1 MSKVKI
7 QGHASGTGV
16 LTVTAPNT
24 STDRTIT
31 LPDSTGT
38 ILDENSSLPAANL
51 TGTVADAR
59 FPATL
64 PAVSAANLTNVPKD
78 TTVGGRKNILKNGG
92 FDVWQRGTSFSHTS
106 GKNFICDRWWV
117 NPSSV
122 GGTQTRQSASLDG
135 FNYALRIQRTS
146 GQSGTGLV
154 YLNTEMESADSMQF
168 RGKKVTLSFYA
179 RKGANFSQSSSQL
192 TSNLATGTGT
202 DQTLQ
207 TGFTGGANVI
217 SQNNTLTTSWQ
228 KFTHTTS
235 SVLASTVNQIAVQF
249 THSPAGTAGA
259 ADYYEITG
267 VQLEVG
273 STATDFEHRSFGEE
287 LALCQRYYQKSNNN
301 SVFACFS
308 NGANQVQFSPPL
320 NCPMRASPTIS
331 WSGSGNST
339 VVDHDSTHDTGDNNV
354 PVVSNYTSF
363 ASNIHMYI
371 NNWSSALTDMRIQNL
386 YIGGK
391 AIVME
396 SEL

>member
-1 MSKVKI
+1 MAIVI
-7 QGHASGTGV
+7 NGSGTLSGLAV
-16 LTVTAPNT
+16 GG
-24 STDRTIT
+24 
-31 LPDSTGT
+31 LPDGTVDSDTIATGT
-38 ILDENSSLPAANL
+38 IVDADVANVAASKLTGALPAI
-51 TGTVADAR
+51 
-59 FPATL
+59 
-64 PAVSAANLTNVPKD
+64 SAASLTNVPKD
-78 TTVGGRKNILKNGG
+78 VTVGGRKNILKNGG

-122 GGTQTRQSASLDG
+122 GGTQTRQSAGLDG
-135 FNYALRIQRTS
+135 FNYALRMQRTS

-228 KFTHTTS
+228 RFSHTTS

-273 STATDFEHRSFGEE
+273 DTATDFEHRSYGEE
-287 LALCQRYYQKSNNN
+287 LALCHRYYQRTARYTT
-301 SVFACFS
+301 FAGFS
-308 NGANQVQFSPPL
+308 NGGSNTQFGVPL
-320 NCPMRASPTIS
+320 TVPLRNTPTVTIENASGTNS
-331 WSGSGNST
+331 WSARHNGGENGNASTCNVEKWEADCTTVHLQMGSFGSNSDMYVNNLYSGNRS
-339 VVDHDSTHDTGDNNV
+339 
-354 PVVSNYTSF
+354 
-363 ASNIHMYI
+363 
-371 NNWSSALTDMRIQNL
+371 IQ
-386 YIGGK
+386 
-391 AIVME
+391 MD